1 MFPTLDHRKVYW
13 WGEKTSLSV
22 IDLDTLKATDYPMAL
37 GTSGAKL
44 VTYAVLII
52 NQKLIYIMSEDDEY
66 KMVYYYDL
74 LKNELTGTWDYSND
88 ECKTTKSLKHFYFYF
103 FFTKKFL
110 KIFLN
115 FFKSRI
121 TESSFAQ

>member
-13 WGEKTSLSV
+13 WGEKTALSV
-22 IDLDTLKATDYPMAL
+22 IDLDTLKSTEYPMAV

-44 VTYAVLII
+44 VTYAVLVI

-74 LKNELTGTWDYSND
+74 LQNDLTGTWDYSND
-88 ECKTTKSLKHFYFYF
+88 ECK
-103 FFTKKFL
+103 KKF
-110 KIFLN
+110 F
-115 FFKSRI
+115 
-121 TESSFAQ
+121 